1 MSKTVTIP
9 VIPDERTLAMMASAI
24 SPTGAVT
31 DSGVARARVAYNQI
45 VGEAQRQAL
54 QAQRSTP

>member
-9 VIPDERTLAMMASAI
+9 VDPDPRLLAMMASAW

-31 DSGVARARVAYNQI
+31 DTGIVRARQAYNQI
-45 VGEAQRQAL
+45 VAEAQRQAL
-54 QAQRSTP
+54 QAKGQR